1 MMMIICLF
9 MPPVISV
16 FLLEKA
22 IFKQAY
28 DWAKR
33 IYSYIFSFLFTNT
46 LSLMFFSLSYDYTSV
61 RLNEKDWRWKSITFN
76 KTETCVKYLIL
87 AIVLSLLAP
96 FIYKLIVKYIEAAK
110 ESNSRK

>member
-33 IYSYIFSFLFTNT
+33 SIVIFFHFCLQTPFL
-46 LSLMFFSLSYDYTSV
+46 
-61 RLNEKDWRWKSITFN
+61 
-76 KTETCVKYLIL
+76 
-87 AIVLSLLAP
+87 
-96 FIYKLIVKYIEAAK
+96 
-110 ESNSRK
+110 